1 MQQLSIQ
8 EHMCGNYMVM
18 QKIMIKTVIDR
29 MINDRRLGRNLK
41 GMNRANMMEIENAG
55 WSAII
60 REIDLYKNNKQYK
73 KNREVL

>member
-1 MQQLSIQ
+1 M
-8 EHMCGNYMVM
+8 
-18 QKIMIKTVIDR
+18 IDR

-60 REIDLYKNNKQYK
+60 REIDIYKNNKQYK

>member
-1 MQQLSIQ
+1 
-8 EHMCGNYMVM
+8 MVM

-41 GMNRANMMEIENAG
+41 GMNRANMIEIENAG
-55 WSAII
+55 WSAIL

-73 KNREVL
+73 QNREVL